1 MYILFFVLNIRRPSR
16 STLTDTLLPY
26 TTLFRQD
33 DLRPSRGAAARG
45 VVDDRPLRR
54 TAPQP
59 AHRRL
64 CARPRLFARRPYP
77 RFGAAPRNPD
87 PPDPRDATCA
97 RPRARGGVGHPRRG
111 PPIRRATC
119 RERGSEEGET

>member
-26 TTLFRQD
+26 TTLFRSH
-33 DLRPSRGAAARG
+33 DLLPSRCAAARG

-87 PPDPRDATCA
+87 PPA
-97 RPRARGGVGHPRRG
+97 RRAAASARQRGRGGVGPPRRRPDRKAG
-111 PPIRRATC
+111 L
-119 RERGSEEGET
+119 